1 MEAGSRRCVLLVCLA
16 LCFLQVLSHAGVVR
30 SAAHAQSVFARP
42 RRANSFFIEELLQG
56 DLEREC
62 YEEHCSYEE
71 AREYFEDTPTAISFW
86 TRYYDGDQCQPNPCL
101 QGGNCT
107 DRVGGFVCSC
117 RDPHHGRTC
126 EESPP
131 PLVTSPQ
138 VTIAEVRC
146 AVDGPGSCHQFCKV
160 WNDEPI
166 CSCTEG
172 FTLQTDKKTCLPH
185 AEYPCGQWLPSNET
199 QTAQAPPPC
208 SDGRCPWQVS
218 LLDNEGVE
226 LCQGVVLGGVAIL
239 TSASC
244 YTGKATS
251 LHVDQGGRAV
261 SVLSAFLHRGFQ
273 AGLHDNDLVVLHLAT
288 PLLFGPSLFPL
299 CLPTKDFS
307 ENVLMHAG
315 SPGLTWLGSEIV
327 TYVTLDACRRL
338 LNTSQPISNKMF
350 CMAGPPARPGPQ
362 DVERRWRASPVA
374 SRRHGTAF
382 LTGLLLP
389 LPPGGRGQGRG
400 LLFTKLSR
408 FLPWI
413 GATLERIQR
422 LQDEVPDAEPPPR
435 RAPHAD
441 PPPR

>member
-1 MEAGSRRCVLLVCLA
+1 ICCVVVLVCCVVVW
-16 LCFLQVLSHAGVVR
+16 LCGCVVLRSSCAGLKSVVF
-30 SAAHAQSVFARP
+30 AAHAQSVFARP

-126 EESPP
+126 EEK
-131 PLVTSPQ
+131 
-138 VTIAEVRC
+138 VRC

-185 AEYPCGQWLPSNET
+185 GEWNRL
-199 QTAQAPPPC
+199 
-208 SDGRCPWQVS
+208 SDAHLSVIITVLTGYNNVS
-218 LLDNEGVE
+218 
-226 LCQGVVLGGVAIL
+226 
-239 TSASC
+239 S
-244 YTGKATS
+244 
-251 LHVDQGGRAV
+251 GGRAV